1 MLPDPTGARHGWTRE
16 AALILRTQ
24 RFIRLCAMARRC
36 ALALCVALASAPAWA
51 GPPLEPSVATMETIG
66 QRGGDLNMLAAS
78 SQDTRLLVVYGYAR
92 LVGYDLDLNLVPDI
106 LSEVEVEDGRVFT
119 LRLREGHRWSDGA
132 PFTSED
138 FRYWW
143 EDVAN
148 NEKLSPFGPPQ
159 ELEVD
164 GELPKVEILDPLT
177 VRYSWSSPNPFFL
190 PALAG
195 ARPLFIYLPAHY
207 LSQFH
212 EAYADPAELAREV
225 EKDQAR
231 DWAQLHGRR
240 ERMYRFDNPDLPT
253 LQPWMLR
260 TRPPAVR
267 FIAERNPYFHRVDA
281 EGQQLPY
288 IDRVI
293 LDVVDGKLIP
303 VKAGAGETDLQ
314 SRGLVFSDY
323 TFLKSSEAHS
333 HLDTRLWRSGR
344 GAHLALYPNLNT
356 EDEVWRELFRDV
368 RFRRALSLGIN
379 REDINK
385 TFYFDLALTGN
396 NSVLP
401 ESPLYEPAYR
411 YDWAIYD
418 PAEADR
424 LLDEIGLT
432 RRDSRGVRLL
442 PDGRP
447 MDLIIESAGQGTEE
461 SDVLE
466 LIEEAWLEIGIK
478 IYTKPLQ
485 REVLRNRIFAGSTL
499 MTMWFGLENGI
510 PSAEMSPWEFAPTSQ
525 QQYQWPKWGQ
535 YFETGGE
542 VGEAPDL
549 PAAKELLALYD
560 AWRLATSIE
569 EQRRIW
575 QEMLEINA
583 DQVFSIGVIAGV
595 PQPIAVRDGLN
606 NVPQEAIYNWDP
618 GAQLGI
624 YRPDTFW
631 FTPPGTERATR

>member
-1 MLPDPTGARHGWTRE
+1 VL
-16 AALILRTQ
+16 AAGLVL
-24 RFIRLCAMARRC
+24 
-36 ALALCVALASAPAWA
+36 SAAAWA
-51 GPPLEPSVATMETIG
+51 GPPLEPSVATLDELG
-66 QRGGDLNMLAAS
+66 RRGGDLNMLAAS

-92 LVGYDLDLNLVPDI
+92 LVGYDRDLNLVPDI
-106 LSEVEVEDGRVFT
+106 LSAVEVEDGRVFT

-132 PFTSED
+132 PFTTED
-138 FRYWW
+138 FRYYW

-148 NEKLSPFGPPQ
+148 NDKLSPFGPPAPLVV
-159 ELEVD
+159 E
-164 GELPKVEILDPLT
+164 GEPPVVEILDKLT

-195 ARPLFIYLPAHY
+195 ARPTFIYLPAHY
-207 LSQFH
+207 MKQFH
-212 EAYADPAELAREV
+212 EDYADPAELARKVKE
-225 EKDQAR
+225 DRAR

-240 ERMYRFDNPDLPT
+240 DRMYRFDNPDLPT
-253 LQPWMLR
+253 LQPWVMR

-267 FIAERNPYFHRVDA
+267 FVAERNPYYHRVDA
-281 EGQQLPY
+281 DGQQLPY

-293 LDVVDGKLIP
+293 LEVVDGKLIP
-303 VKAGAGETDLQ
+303 VKTGAGETDLQ
-314 SRGLVFSDY
+314 SRGLVFHDF
-323 TFLKSSEAHS
+323 TFLKSSEEHS

-356 EDEVWRELFRDV
+356 EDAVWRALFRDV
-368 RFRRALSLGIN
+368 RFRRALSLGVN
-379 REDINK
+379 RDDINK
-385 TFYFDLALTGN
+385 TFYFGLGLGGN
-396 NSVLP
+396 NTVLP
-401 ESPLYEPAYR
+401 QSPLYEPEYR
-411 YDWAIYD
+411 YAWATYD
-418 PAEADR
+418 PDEANR

-432 RRDSRGVRLL
+432 RRDSNGVRLL

-447 MDLIIESAGQGTEE
+447 MDLIIELAGEGTEQ

-466 LIEEAWLEIGIK
+466 LLEEAWLKLGIK

-485 REVLRNRIFAGSTL
+485 RTVLRNRIFAGSTL
-499 MTMWFGLENGI
+499 MTMWLGLENGI

-535 YFETGGE
+535 YLETQAE
-542 VGEAPDL
+542 AGEAPDM
-549 PAAKELLALYD
+549 PAAEQLLGLYD
-560 AWRLATSIE
+560 DWRLATSIE

-575 QEMLEINA
+575 HQMLEINA
-583 DQVFSIGVIAGV
+583 DQVFSIGLIAGV
-595 PQPIAVRDGLN
+595 PQPIAVSHTLN

-631 FTPPGTERATR
+631 FTPPGRPPPNQAARQPPEPPARP

>member
-1 MLPDPTGARHGWTRE
+1 MILQTRHR
-16 AALILRTQ
+16 AAL
-24 RFIRLCAMARRC
+24 CAGLRRC
-36 ALALCVALASAPAWA
+36 ALALGVALASAPAWA
-51 GPPLEPSVATMETIG
+51 GPPLEPSVATMEAIG
-66 QRGGDLNMLAAS
+66 QRGGDLHMLAAS

-92 LVGYDLDLNLVPDI
+92 LVGYDENLNLVPDI
-106 LSEVEVEDGRVFT
+106 LSEVEVEDGRAFT

-138 FRYWW
+138 FRYYW

-148 NEKLSPFGPPQ
+148 DEQLSPFGPPWQ
-159 ELEVD
+159 LEVE
-164 GELPKVEILDPLT
+164 GELPTVEILDPLT

-195 ARPLFIYLPAHY
+195 ARPMFIYLPAHY
-207 LSQFH
+207 LKQFH
-212 EAYADPAELAREV
+212 KDYADPGELARKV
-225 EKDQAR
+225 EEDRAR

-253 LQPWMLR
+253 LQPWMIR
-260 TRPPAVR
+260 TWPPAVR
-267 FIAERNPYFHRVDA
+267 FVAERNPYYHRVDA

-293 LDVVDGKLIP
+293 LEVVDGKLIP
-303 VKAGAGETDLQ
+303 VKTGAGETDLQ
-314 SRGLVFSDY
+314 SRGLVFGDY
-323 TFLKSSEAHS
+323 TFLKSSEGHS
-333 HLDTRLWRSGR
+333 GLETRLWPSGR

-356 EDEVWRELFRDV
+356 TDAVWRELFRDV
-368 RFRRALSLGIN
+368 RFRRALSLGVN

-385 TFYFDLALTGN
+385 TFYFGLGLAGN
-396 NSVLP
+396 NTVLP
-401 ESPLYEPAYR
+401 QSPLYEPEYR
-411 YDWAIYD
+411 YDWAVHD
-418 PAEADR
+418 PAEANR

-461 SDVLE
+461 SDVLQ
-466 LIEEAWLEIGIK
+466 LLDEAWLRLGIK

-510 PSAEMSPWEFAPTSQ
+510 PSAEMSPSEFAPTSQ

-535 YFETGGE
+535 YFETQGE
-542 VGEAPDL
+542 AGEAPDM
-549 PAAKELLALYD
+549 PVAQELLALYED
-560 AWRLATSIE
+560 WRLATALE

-575 QEMLEINA
+575 HRMLEINA
-583 DQVFSIGVIAGV
+583 DQVFSIGIIAGV
-595 PQPIAVRDGLN
+595 PQPVAVRERLN
-606 NVPQEAIYNWDP
+606 NVPEEAIYNWDP

-631 FTPPGTERATR
+631 FTPPGQPRQEPPPAKS